1 MRKLIEET
9 FEKNGVYM
17 GGFNNTLG
25 FVIWRSGLRG
35 NI

>member
-17 GGFNNTLG
+17 GGWNNTLG
-25 FVIWRSGLRG
+25 FDIWRSGL
-35 NI
+35 